1 MSVKHQVLAPTWGYF
16 LQLMAALCLMV
27 ALSGDA
33 LAEKVNLNT
42 ADAETLT
49 YIPGIGPAKAREIV
63 SIREASGG
71 FKSMED
77 LLSVQGIGTRTL
89 EMIRLHGDLESGV
102 SALTE
107 DMRSNPPKRDSAPV
121 TNADNS

>member
-1 MSVKHQVLAPTWGYF
+1 MSDKHQVLASAWSYV
-16 LQLMAALCLMV
+16 LQFMATLCLLV

-42 ADAETLT
+42 ADAEALT

-71 FKSMED
+71 FNSMED

-102 SALTE
+102 STLTE
-107 DMRSNPPKRDSAPV
+107 DMRNNPPKRDSVPESN
-121 TNADNS
+121 TDNS